1 MKTLNKYLFN
11 QSLIPFVLS
20 VGVITTVLF
29 LQFLI
34 RAVDRFLGKGLDAL
48 TIFEYL
54 YLNLAWII
62 ALSVPMSLLISSV
75 MTFGR
80 MAQQNEI
87 TALKSAG
94 VSLYNIIKP
103 ALWFGTFVAVGLCIF
118 NNFILPEMNYNA
130 RLLARDIYKKKP
142 ELSIE
147 PGYFVDMI
155 PQYTM
160 IVKEMDGKD
169 FKDVKIFSKNK
180 ESEQTTIYAN
190 AGSLSSNDN
199 IITIDLMDGEIH
211 EIDLSDYD
219 YYRKI
224 RFKTHQITISMD
236 ELMLNRTTE
245 SNRTDR
251 EMRVPQ
257 MIDEIAR
264 NKLLISQIYER
275 IDKVKAEI
283 GITDPN
289 INSLENI
296 EKEVDKL
303 KQSKVNTNVRD
314 EQYNENV
321 PIPNIENKQYILSLT
336 NNARQFK
343 NEFTLIENYEKTN
356 NKFKVEIHK
365 KFTLAIACILFTLVG
380 APLGILVRS
389 GGMTIASGLSIAFF
403 LFTLITPT
411 PQSIEI
417 ILKSSPSVLI
427 ISKATFHTS
436 PVHDLVVSIGICCSF
451 QSLGNISCIA
461 IQPLSFIHFK
471 EFIISFLICLY
482 VWRPSIKITSY
493 VFLFS
498 LKKSSEVFLILPPE
512 HGSTPVLLRTGKESK
527 SEFEAHPISKYSG
540 LL

>member
-1 MKTLNKYLFN
+1 MNTLNKYLFK
-11 QSLIPFVLS
+11 QSLIPFLLS
-20 VGVITTVLF
+20 VAVITTVLF

-34 RAVDRFLGKGLDAL
+34 RAVDRFLGKGLDVF

-94 VSLYNIIKP
+94 VNLYNIIKP
-103 ALWFGTFVAVGLCIF
+103 AILFGSLVGIGLCLF

-169 FKDVKIFSKNK
+169 FKDVKIFSKNQK
-180 ESEQTTIYAN
+180 SEQTTIYAN
-190 AGSLSSNDN
+190 EGSLSSDGNM
-199 IITIDLMDGEIH
+199 ITIDLMDGEIH

-224 RFKTHQITISMD
+224 KFKTHQIMISMD

-251 EMRVPQ
+251 EMRIPQ
-257 MIDEIAR
+257 MIDEIER
-264 NKLLISQIYER
+264 NKILISQIYER
-275 IDKVKAEI
+275 IENVKKEI
-283 GITDPN
+283 GITN
-289 INSLENI
+289 LNANTLESIQEEI
-296 EKEVDKL
+296 EKL
-303 KQSKVNTNVRD
+303 KQKQIEISSS
-314 EQYNENV
+314 ENELNDDS
-321 PIPNIENKQYILSLT
+321 IISNLEDKQYILSLT

-365 KFTLAIACILFTLVG
+365 KFTLALACVLFTMVG
-380 APLGILVRS
+380 APLGILVRN

-403 LFTLITPT
+403 LVYYILLIWGEQLADRNLLNPGLGSWL
-411 PQSIEI
+411 PNI
-417 ILKSSPSVLI
+417 ILF
-427 ISKATFHTS
+427 ISGMVILK
-436 PVHDLVVSIGICCSF
+436 
-451 QSLGNISCIA
+451 
-461 IQPLSFIHFK
+461 LSN
-471 EFIISFLICLY
+471 
-482 VWRPSIKITSY
+482 
-493 VFLFS
+493 
-498 LKKSSEVFLILPPE
+498 KKN
-512 HGSTPVLLRTGKESK
+512 
-527 SEFEAHPISKYSG
+527 
-540 LL
+540 

>member
-1 MKTLNKYLFN
+1 MNTLNKYLFK
-11 QSLIPFVLS
+11 QSLIPFLLS
-20 VGVITTVLF
+20 VAVITTVLF

-94 VSLYNIIKP
+94 VNLYNIIKP
-103 ALWFGTFVAVGLCIF
+103 ALWFGAMVAIALCLF

-169 FKDVKIFSKNK
+169 FKDVKIFSKNQK
-180 ESEQTTIYAN
+180 SEQTTIYAN
-190 AGSLSSNDN
+190 QGSLSSDGNM
-199 IITIDLMDGEIH
+199 ITIDLQDGEIH

-224 RFKTHQITISMD
+224 RFKTHQIIISMD
-236 ELMLNRTTE
+236 DLMLNRTSE

-257 MIDEIAR
+257 MIQEIEK
-264 NKLLISQIYER
+264 NKILINQIYDR
-275 IDKVKAEI
+275 IENVKKEI
-283 GITDPN
+283 GITNPN
-289 INSLENI
+289 ANTLEI
-296 EKEVDKL
+296 
-303 KQSKVNTNVRD
+303 
-314 EQYNENV
+314 
-321 PIPNIENKQYILSLT
+321 IENEIELLKEKKANIIKEDRDYKEDVPVSAFENKDYILSLT

-365 KFTLAIACILFTLVG
+365 KFTLALACILFTMVG
-380 APLGILVRS
+380 APLGILIRN

-403 LFTLITPT
+403 LVYYILLIWGEQLADRNLINPGLGSWL
-411 PQSIEI
+411 PNIILFVSGMI
-417 ILKSSPSVLI
+417 ILK
-427 ISKATFHTS
+427 
-436 PVHDLVVSIGICCSF
+436 
-451 QSLGNISCIA
+451 
-461 IQPLSFIHFK
+461 LSN
-471 EFIISFLICLY
+471 
-482 VWRPSIKITSY
+482 
-493 VFLFS
+493 
-498 LKKSSEVFLILPPE
+498 KKN
-512 HGSTPVLLRTGKESK
+512 
-527 SEFEAHPISKYSG
+527 
-540 LL
+540 

>member
-1 MKTLNKYLFN
+1 MNTLNKYLFK
-11 QSLIPFVLS
+11 QSLIPFLLS
-20 VGVITTVLF
+20 VAVITTVLF

-34 RAVDRFLGKGLDAL
+34 RAVDRFLGKGLDVF

-94 VSLYNIIKP
+94 VNLYNIIKP
-103 ALWFGTFVAVGLCIF
+103 AILFGSLVGIGLCLF

-169 FKDVKIFSKNK
+169 FKDVKIFSKNQK
-180 ESEQTTIYAN
+180 SEQTTIYAN
-190 AGSLSSNDN
+190 QGSLSSDGNM
-199 IITIDLMDGEIH
+199 ITIDLMDGEIH

-224 RFKTHQITISMD
+224 KFKTHQIMISMD

-251 EMRVPQ
+251 EMRIPQ
-257 MIDEIAR
+257 MIDEIKR
-264 NKLLISQIYER
+264 NKILISQIYER
-275 IDKVKAEI
+275 IENVKKEI
-283 GITDPN
+283 GITN
-289 INSLENI
+289 LNANTLEGI
-296 EKEVDKL
+296 QEEVEKL
-303 KQSKVNTNVRD
+303 KQKHIEIPSS
-314 EQYNENV
+314 ENELNDDS
-321 PIPNIENKQYILSLT
+321 IISNLEDKQYILSLT

-365 KFTLAIACILFTLVG
+365 KFTLALACVLFTMVG
-380 APLGILVRS
+380 APLGILVRN

-403 LFTLITPT
+403 LVYYILLIWGEQLADRNLLNPGLGSWL
-411 PQSIEI
+411 PNI
-417 ILKSSPSVLI
+417 ILF
-427 ISKATFHTS
+427 ISGMVILK
-436 PVHDLVVSIGICCSF
+436 
-451 QSLGNISCIA
+451 
-461 IQPLSFIHFK
+461 LSN
-471 EFIISFLICLY
+471 
-482 VWRPSIKITSY
+482 
-493 VFLFS
+493 
-498 LKKSSEVFLILPPE
+498 KKN
-512 HGSTPVLLRTGKESK
+512 
-527 SEFEAHPISKYSG
+527 
-540 LL
+540 

>member
-1 MKTLNKYLFN
+1 MNTLNKYLFK
-11 QSLIPFVLS
+11 QSLIPFLLS
-20 VGVITTVLF
+20 VVVITTVLF

-34 RAVDRFLGKGLDAL
+34 RAVDRFLGKGLDVF

-94 VSLYNIIKP
+94 VNLYNIIKP
-103 ALWFGTFVAVGLCIF
+103 AILFGSLVGIGLCLF

-160 IVKEMDGKD
+160 IVKEMDGKN
-169 FKDVKIFSKNK
+169 FKDVKIFSKNQK
-180 ESEQTTIYAN
+180 SEQTTIYAN
-190 AGSLSSNDN
+190 EGSLSSDGNM
-199 IITIDLMDGEIH
+199 ITIDLMDGEIH

-224 RFKTHQITISMD
+224 KFKTHQIMISMD
-236 ELMLNRTTE
+236 ELMLNRTSE

-251 EMRVPQ
+251 EMRVSQ
-257 MIDEIAR
+257 MIQEIEK
-264 NKLLISQIYER
+264 NNNLISQIYDR
-275 IDKVKAEI
+275 INKVKEEI
-283 GITDPN
+283 GITNPN
-289 INSLENI
+289 ANTLAIIKNEIELLKQKKMNAITETKEFNKDVQSPALEN
-296 EKEVDKL
+296 KD
-303 KQSKVNTNVRD
+303 
-314 EQYNENV
+314 
-321 PIPNIENKQYILSLT
+321 YILSLT
-336 NNARQFK
+336 NNTRQFK

-365 KFTLAIACILFTLVG
+365 KFTLALACVLFTMVG
-380 APLGILVRS
+380 APLGILVRN

-403 LFTLITPT
+403 LVYYILLIWGEQLADRNLLNPGLGSWL
-411 PQSIEI
+411 PNIIIFISGMV
-417 ILKSSPSVLI
+417 ILK
-427 ISKATFHTS
+427 
-436 PVHDLVVSIGICCSF
+436 
-451 QSLGNISCIA
+451 
-461 IQPLSFIHFK
+461 LSN
-471 EFIISFLICLY
+471 
-482 VWRPSIKITSY
+482 
-493 VFLFS
+493 
-498 LKKSSEVFLILPPE
+498 KKN
-512 HGSTPVLLRTGKESK
+512 
-527 SEFEAHPISKYSG
+527 
-540 LL
+540 

>member
-1 MKTLNKYLFN
+1 MNTLNKYLFK
-11 QSLIPFVLS
+11 QSLIPFLLS
-20 VGVITTVLF
+20 VAVITTVLF

-34 RAVDRFLGKGLDAL
+34 RAVDRFLGKGLDVF

-94 VSLYNIIKP
+94 VNLYNIIKP
-103 ALWFGTFVAVGLCIF
+103 AILFGSLVGIGLCVF

-169 FKDVKIFSKNK
+169 FKDVKIFSKNQK
-180 ESEQTTIYAN
+180 SEQTTIYAN
-190 AGSLSSNDN
+190 QGSLSSDGNM
-199 IITIDLMDGEIH
+199 ITIDLMDGEIH

-224 RFKTHQITISMD
+224 KFKTHQIMISMD
-236 ELMLNRTTE
+236 ELMLNRTSE

-257 MIDEIAR
+257 MIQEIEK
-264 NKLLISQIYER
+264 NNNLISQIYDR
-275 IDKVKAEI
+275 INKVKEEI
-283 GITDPN
+283 GITNPN
-289 INSLENI
+289 ANTLAIIENEI
-296 EKEVDKL
+296 ELL
-303 KQSKVNTNVRD
+303 KQKKMNRVTEKKEFNKD
-314 EQYNENV
+314 V
-321 PIPNIENKQYILSLT
+321 PIPELENKDYILSLT

-365 KFTLAIACILFTLVG
+365 KFTLALACVLFTMVG
-380 APLGILVRS
+380 APLGILVRN

-403 LFTLITPT
+403 LVYYILLIWGEQLADRNLLNPGLGSWL
-411 PQSIEI
+411 PNI
-417 ILKSSPSVLI
+417 ILF
-427 ISKATFHTS
+427 ISGMVILK
-436 PVHDLVVSIGICCSF
+436 
-451 QSLGNISCIA
+451 
-461 IQPLSFIHFK
+461 LSN
-471 EFIISFLICLY
+471 
-482 VWRPSIKITSY
+482 
-493 VFLFS
+493 
-498 LKKSSEVFLILPPE
+498 KKN
-512 HGSTPVLLRTGKESK
+512 
-527 SEFEAHPISKYSG
+527 
-540 LL
+540 

>member
-1 MKTLNKYLFN
+1 MNTLNKYLFK
-11 QSLIPFVLS
+11 QSLIPFLLS
-20 VGVITTVLF
+20 VAVITTVLF

-94 VSLYNIIKP
+94 VNLYNIIKP
-103 ALWFGTFVAVGLCIF
+103 AILFGSLVGIGLCLF

-160 IVKEMDGKD
+160 IVKEIDGKD
-169 FKDVKIFSKNK
+169 FKDVKIFSKNQK
-180 ESEQTTIYAN
+180 SEQTTIYAN
-190 AGSLSSNDN
+190 QGSLFSDGNM
-199 IITIDLMDGEIH
+199 ITIDLMDGEIH

-224 RFKTHQITISMD
+224 KFNTHQIMISMD

-257 MIDEIAR
+257 MIQEIEK
-264 NKLLISQIYER
+264 NNNLISQIYDR
-275 IDKVKAEI
+275 INKVKEEI
-283 GITDPN
+283 GITNPN
-289 INSLENI
+289 ANTLAIIENEI
-296 EKEVDKL
+296 ELL
-303 KQSKVNTNVRD
+303 KQKKMNRVTEKKEFNKD
-314 EQYNENV
+314 V
-321 PIPNIENKQYILSLT
+321 PIPALENKDYILSLT

-365 KFTLAIACILFTLVG
+365 KFTLALACVLFTMVG
-380 APLGILVRS
+380 APLGILVRN

-403 LFTLITPT
+403 LIYYILLIWGEQLADRNLLNPGLGSWL
-411 PQSIEI
+411 PNI
-417 ILKSSPSVLI
+417 ILF
-427 ISKATFHTS
+427 ISGMVILK
-436 PVHDLVVSIGICCSF
+436 
-451 QSLGNISCIA
+451 
-461 IQPLSFIHFK
+461 LSN
-471 EFIISFLICLY
+471 
-482 VWRPSIKITSY
+482 
-493 VFLFS
+493 
-498 LKKSSEVFLILPPE
+498 KKN
-512 HGSTPVLLRTGKESK
+512 
-527 SEFEAHPISKYSG
+527 
-540 LL
+540 

>member
-1 MKTLNKYLFN
+1 MNTLNKYLFK
-11 QSLIPFVLS
+11 QSLIPFLLS
-20 VGVITTVLF
+20 VAVITTVLF

-34 RAVDRFLGKGLDAL
+34 RAVDRFLGKGLDVF

-94 VSLYNIIKP
+94 INLYNIIKP
-103 ALWFGTFVAVGLCIF
+103 AILFGSLVGFGLCLF

-160 IVKEMDGKD
+160 IVKEMDGKN
-169 FKDVKIFSKNK
+169 FKDVKIFSKNQK
-180 ESEQTTIYAN
+180 SEQTTIYAN
-190 AGSLSSNDN
+190 EGSLSSDGNM
-199 IITIDLMDGEIH
+199 ITIDLMDGEIH

-224 RFKTHQITISMD
+224 KFKTHQIMISMD

-251 EMRVPQ
+251 EMRIPQ
-257 MIDEIAR
+257 MIDEIKR
-264 NKLLISQIYER
+264 NKILISQIYER
-275 IDKVKAEI
+275 IENVKKEI
-283 GITDPN
+283 GITN
-289 INSLENI
+289 LNANTLEGI
-296 EKEVDKL
+296 QEEVEKL
-303 KQSKVNTNVRD
+303 KQKHIEISSS
-314 EQYNENV
+314 ENELNDDSI
-321 PIPNIENKQYILSLT
+321 IPNLENKQYILSLT

-365 KFTLAIACILFTLVG
+365 KFTLALACVLFTMVG
-380 APLGILVRS
+380 APLGILVRN

-403 LFTLITPT
+403 LVYYILLIWGEQLADRNLLNPGLGSWL
-411 PQSIEI
+411 PNI
-417 ILKSSPSVLI
+417 ILF
-427 ISKATFHTS
+427 ISGMVILK
-436 PVHDLVVSIGICCSF
+436 
-451 QSLGNISCIA
+451 
-461 IQPLSFIHFK
+461 LSN
-471 EFIISFLICLY
+471 
-482 VWRPSIKITSY
+482 
-493 VFLFS
+493 
-498 LKKSSEVFLILPPE
+498 KKN
-512 HGSTPVLLRTGKESK
+512 
-527 SEFEAHPISKYSG
+527 
-540 LL
+540 

>member
-1 MKTLNKYLFN
+1 MKTLNKYLFS

-199 IITIDLMDGEIH
+199 IITIDLIDGEIH

-303 KQSKVNTNVRD
+303 KQSKVNVNVRD

-389 GGMTIASGLSIAFF
+389 GGMTIASGLSIVFF
-403 LFTLITPT
+403 LIYYILLIWGEQLADRNLLNPGLGSWL
-411 PQSIEI
+411 PNIILFVSGMI
-417 ILKSSPSVLI
+417 ILK
-427 ISKATFHTS
+427 
-436 PVHDLVVSIGICCSF
+436 
-451 QSLGNISCIA
+451 
-461 IQPLSFIHFK
+461 LSN
-471 EFIISFLICLY
+471 
-482 VWRPSIKITSY
+482 
-493 VFLFS
+493 
-498 LKKSSEVFLILPPE
+498 KKN
-512 HGSTPVLLRTGKESK
+512 
-527 SEFEAHPISKYSG
+527 
-540 LL
+540 

>member
-190 AGSLSSNDN
+190 AGSLSSNGN

-236 ELMLNRTTE
+236 ELML
-245 SNRTDR
+245 S
-251 EMRVPQ
+251 
-257 MIDEIAR
+257 
-264 NKLLISQIYER
+264 LIHI
-275 IDKVKAEI
+275 
-283 GITDPN
+283 
-289 INSLENI
+289 
-296 EKEVDKL
+296 
-303 KQSKVNTNVRD
+303 
-314 EQYNENV
+314 
-321 PIPNIENKQYILSLT
+321 
-336 NNARQFK
+336 
-343 NEFTLIENYEKTN
+343 
-356 NKFKVEIHK
+356 
-365 KFTLAIACILFTLVG
+365 
-380 APLGILVRS
+380 
-389 GGMTIASGLSIAFF
+389 
-403 LFTLITPT
+403 
-411 PQSIEI
+411 
-417 ILKSSPSVLI
+417 
-427 ISKATFHTS
+427 
-436 PVHDLVVSIGICCSF
+436 
-451 QSLGNISCIA
+451 
-461 IQPLSFIHFK
+461 
-471 EFIISFLICLY
+471 
-482 VWRPSIKITSY
+482 
-493 VFLFS
+493 
-498 LKKSSEVFLILPPE
+498 
-512 HGSTPVLLRTGKESK
+512 
-527 SEFEAHPISKYSG
+527 
-540 LL
+540 

>member
-1 MKTLNKYLFN
+1 MNTLNKYLFK
-11 QSLIPFVLS
+11 QSLIPFLLS
-20 VGVITTVLF
+20 VAVITTVLF

-34 RAVDRFLGKGLDAL
+34 RAVDRFLGKGLDVF

-94 VSLYNIIKP
+94 VNLYNIIKP
-103 ALWFGTFVAVGLCIF
+103 AILFGSLVGIGLCLF

-169 FKDVKIFSKNK
+169 FKDVKIFSKNQK
-180 ESEQTTIYAN
+180 SEQTTIYAN
-190 AGSLSSNDN
+190 QGSLSSDG
-199 IITIDLMDGEIH
+199 IMITIDLMDGEIH

-224 RFKTHQITISMD
+224 KFKTHQIMISMD

-251 EMRVPQ
+251 EMRIPQ
-257 MIDEIAR
+257 MIDEIKR
-264 NKLLISQIYER
+264 NKILISQIYER
-275 IDKVKAEI
+275 IENVKKEI
-283 GITDPN
+283 GITN
-289 INSLENI
+289 LNANTLESI
-296 EKEVDKL
+296 QEEVEKL
-303 KQSKVNTNVRD
+303 KQKHIEIPSS
-314 EQYNENV
+314 ENELNDDS
-321 PIPNIENKQYILSLT
+321 IISNLENKQYILSLT

-343 NEFTLIENYEKTN
+343 NQFTLIENYEKTN

-365 KFTLAIACILFTLVG
+365 KFTLALACVLFTMVG
-380 APLGILVRS
+380 APLGILVRN

-403 LFTLITPT
+403 LVYYILLIWGEQLADRNLLNPGLGSWL
-411 PQSIEI
+411 PNI
-417 ILKSSPSVLI
+417 ILFMSGMVILK
-427 ISKATFHTS
+427 
-436 PVHDLVVSIGICCSF
+436 
-451 QSLGNISCIA
+451 
-461 IQPLSFIHFK
+461 LSN
-471 EFIISFLICLY
+471 
-482 VWRPSIKITSY
+482 
-493 VFLFS
+493 
-498 LKKSSEVFLILPPE
+498 KKN
-512 HGSTPVLLRTGKESK
+512 
-527 SEFEAHPISKYSG
+527 
-540 LL
+540 

>member
-1 MKTLNKYLFN
+1 MNTLNKYLFK
-11 QSLIPFVLS
+11 QSLIPFLLS
-20 VGVITTVLF
+20 VAVITMVLF

-34 RAVDRFLGKGLDAL
+34 RAVDRFLGKGLDVI

-94 VSLYNIIKP
+94 VNLYNIIKP
-103 ALWFGTFVAVGLCIF
+103 AILFGSLVGIGLCIF
-118 NNFILPEMNYNA
+118 NNFTLPEMNYNA

-169 FKDVKIFSKNK
+169 FKDVKIFSKNQK
-180 ESEQTTIYAN
+180 SEQTTIYAN
-190 AGSLSSNDN
+190 QGSLSSDGNM
-199 IITIDLMDGEIH
+199 IKIDLINGEIH

-224 RFKTHQITISMD
+224 KFKTHQIMISMD
-236 ELMLNRTTE
+236 ELMLNRTSE

-257 MIDEIAR
+257 MIQEIEK
-264 NKLLISQIYER
+264 NNNLISQIYDR
-275 IDKVKAEI
+275 INKVKEEI
-283 GITDPN
+283 GITNPN
-289 INSLENI
+289 ANTLAIIENEI
-296 EKEVDKL
+296 ELL
-303 KQSKVNTNVRD
+303 KQKKMNRVTEKKEFNND
-314 EQYNENV
+314 V
-321 PIPNIENKQYILSLT
+321 PIPALENKDYILSLT

-365 KFTLAIACILFTLVG
+365 KFTLALACVLFTMVG
-380 APLGILVRS
+380 APLGILVRN

-403 LFTLITPT
+403 LVYYILLIWGEQLADRNLLNPGLGSWL
-411 PQSIEI
+411 PNI
-417 ILKSSPSVLI
+417 ILF
-427 ISKATFHTS
+427 ISGMMILK
-436 PVHDLVVSIGICCSF
+436 
-451 QSLGNISCIA
+451 
-461 IQPLSFIHFK
+461 LSN
-471 EFIISFLICLY
+471 
-482 VWRPSIKITSY
+482 
-493 VFLFS
+493 
-498 LKKSSEVFLILPPE
+498 KKN
-512 HGSTPVLLRTGKESK
+512 
-527 SEFEAHPISKYSG
+527 
-540 LL
+540 

>member
-1 MKTLNKYLFN
+1 MNTLNKYLFK
-11 QSLIPFVLS
+11 QSLIPFLLS
-20 VGVITTVLF
+20 VAVITTVLF

-94 VSLYNIIKP
+94 INLYNIIKP
-103 ALWFGTFVAVGLCIF
+103 AILFGSLVGIGLCLF

-169 FKDVKIFSKNK
+169 FKDVKIFSKNQK
-180 ESEQTTIYAN
+180 SEQTTIYAN
-190 AGSLSSNDN
+190 QGSLSSDGNM
-199 IITIDLMDGEIH
+199 ITIDLMDGEIH

-224 RFKTHQITISMD
+224 KFKTHQIMISMD

-251 EMRVPQ
+251 EMRIPQ
-257 MIDEIAR
+257 MIEEIKR
-264 NKLLISQIYER
+264 NKILISQIYER
-275 IDKVKAEI
+275 IENVKKEI
-283 GITDPN
+283 GITN
-289 INSLENI
+289 LNANTLESIQEEI
-296 EKEVDKL
+296 EKL
-303 KQSKVNTNVRD
+303 KQKQIEISSS
-314 EQYNENV
+314 ENELNDDS
-321 PIPNIENKQYILSLT
+321 IISNLEDKQYILSLT

-365 KFTLAIACILFTLVG
+365 KFTLALACVLFTMVG
-380 APLGILVRS
+380 APLGILVRN

-403 LFTLITPT
+403 LVYYILLIWGEQLADRNLLNPGLGSWL
-411 PQSIEI
+411 PNI
-417 ILKSSPSVLI
+417 ILF
-427 ISKATFHTS
+427 ISGMVILK
-436 PVHDLVVSIGICCSF
+436 
-451 QSLGNISCIA
+451 
-461 IQPLSFIHFK
+461 LSN
-471 EFIISFLICLY
+471 
-482 VWRPSIKITSY
+482 
-493 VFLFS
+493 
-498 LKKSSEVFLILPPE
+498 KKN
-512 HGSTPVLLRTGKESK
+512 
-527 SEFEAHPISKYSG
+527 
-540 LL
+540 

>member
-1 MKTLNKYLFN
+1 MNTLNKYLFK
-11 QSLIPFVLS
+11 QSLIPFLLS
-20 VGVITTVLF
+20 VAVITMVLF

-34 RAVDRFLGKGLDAL
+34 RAVDRFLGKGLDVI

-94 VSLYNIIKP
+94 VNLYNIIKP
-103 ALWFGTFVAVGLCIF
+103 AILFGSLVGIGLCIF
-118 NNFILPEMNYNA
+118 NNFTLPEMNYNA

-169 FKDVKIFSKNK
+169 FKDVKIFSKNQK
-180 ESEQTTIYAN
+180 SEQTTIYAN
-190 AGSLSSNDN
+190 QGSLSSDGNM
-199 IITIDLMDGEIH
+199 IKIDLINGEIH

-224 RFKTHQITISMD
+224 KFKTHQIMISMD
-236 ELMLNRTTE
+236 ELMLNRTSE

-257 MIDEIAR
+257 MIQEIEK
-264 NKLLISQIYER
+264 NNNLISQIYDR
-275 IDKVKAEI
+275 INKVKEEI
-283 GITDPN
+283 GITNPN
-289 INSLENI
+289 ANTLAIIENEI
-296 EKEVDKL
+296 ELL
-303 KQSKVNTNVRD
+303 KQKKMNRVTEKKEFNND
-314 EQYNENV
+314 V
-321 PIPNIENKQYILSLT
+321 PIPALENKDYILSLT

-356 NKFKVEIHK
+356 NKFKV
-365 KFTLAIACILFTLVG
+365 
-380 APLGILVRS
+380 
-389 GGMTIASGLSIAFF
+389 
-403 LFTLITPT
+403 
-411 PQSIEI
+411 
-417 ILKSSPSVLI
+417 
-427 ISKATFHTS
+427 
-436 PVHDLVVSIGICCSF
+436 
-451 QSLGNISCIA
+451 
-461 IQPLSFIHFK
+461 
-471 EFIISFLICLY
+471 
-482 VWRPSIKITSY
+482 
-493 VFLFS
+493 
-498 LKKSSEVFLILPPE
+498 
-512 HGSTPVLLRTGKESK
+512 
-527 SEFEAHPISKYSG
+527 
-540 LL
+540 

>member
-1 MKTLNKYLFN
+1 MNTLNKYLFK
-11 QSLIPFVLS
+11 QSLIPFLLS
-20 VGVITTVLF
+20 VAVITTVLF

-94 VSLYNIIKP
+94 VNLYNIIKP
-103 ALWFGTFVAVGLCIF
+103 AILFGSLVGIGLCLF

-169 FKDVKIFSKNK
+169 FKDVKIFSKNQK
-180 ESEQTTIYAN
+180 SEQTTIYAN
-190 AGSLSSNDN
+190 QGSLSSDGNM
-199 IITIDLMDGEIH
+199 ITIDLMDGEIH

-224 RFKTHQITISMD
+224 KFKTHQIMISMD

-251 EMRVPQ
+251 EMRIPQ
-257 MIDEIAR
+257 MIDEIKR
-264 NKLLISQIYER
+264 NKILISQIYER
-275 IDKVKAEI
+275 IENVKKEI
-283 GITDPN
+283 GITN
-289 INSLENI
+289 LNANTLESI
-296 EKEVDKL
+296 QDEVEKL
-303 KQSKVNTNVRD
+303 KQKQIGISSS
-314 EQYNENV
+314 ENELNDDSIV
-321 PIPNIENKQYILSLT
+321 SNLENKQYILSLT

-365 KFTLAIACILFTLVG
+365 KFTLALACVLFTMVG
-380 APLGILVRS
+380 APLGILVRN

-403 LFTLITPT
+403 LIYYILLIWGEQLADRNLLNPGLGSWL
-411 PQSIEI
+411 PNI
-417 ILKSSPSVLI
+417 ILF
-427 ISKATFHTS
+427 ISGMVILK
-436 PVHDLVVSIGICCSF
+436 
-451 QSLGNISCIA
+451 
-461 IQPLSFIHFK
+461 LSN
-471 EFIISFLICLY
+471 
-482 VWRPSIKITSY
+482 
-493 VFLFS
+493 
-498 LKKSSEVFLILPPE
+498 KKN
-512 HGSTPVLLRTGKESK
+512 
-527 SEFEAHPISKYSG
+527 
-540 LL
+540 

>member
-1 MKTLNKYLFN
+1 MNTLNKYLFK

-94 VSLYNIIKP
+94 VNLYNIIKP
-103 ALWFGTFVAVGLCIF
+103 ALWFGTFVAIGLCIF

-169 FKDVKIFSKNK
+169 FKDVKIFSKNQK
-180 ESEQTTIYAN
+180 SEQTTIYAN
-190 AGSLSSNDN
+190 EGSLSSNGN
-199 IITIDLMDGEIH
+199 MITINLINGEIH

-245 SNRTDR
+245 SSRTDR

-257 MIDEIAR
+257 MINEIEK
-264 NKLLISQIYER
+264 NKLLIAQIYER

-283 GITDPN
+283 GITDPSA
-289 INSLENI
+289 NSLENI

-303 KQSKVNTNVRD
+303 KQSKVDTTVQD
-314 EQYNENV
+314 QQYNENV

-380 APLGILVRS
+380 APLGILVRN

-403 LFTLITPT
+403 LIYYILLIWGEQLADRNLLNPGLGSWL
-411 PQSIEI
+411 PNIILFISGMI
-417 ILKSSPSVLI
+417 ILK
-427 ISKATFHTS
+427 
-436 PVHDLVVSIGICCSF
+436 
-451 QSLGNISCIA
+451 
-461 IQPLSFIHFK
+461 LSN
-471 EFIISFLICLY
+471 
-482 VWRPSIKITSY
+482 
-493 VFLFS
+493 
-498 LKKSSEVFLILPPE
+498 KKN
-512 HGSTPVLLRTGKESK
+512 
-527 SEFEAHPISKYSG
+527 
-540 LL
+540 

>member
-1 MKTLNKYLFN
+1 MNTLNKYLFK
-11 QSLIPFVLS
+11 QSLIPFLLS
-20 VGVITTVLF
+20 VAVITTVLF

-34 RAVDRFLGKGLDAL
+34 RAVDRFLGKGLDVF

-94 VSLYNIIKP
+94 VNLYNIIKP
-103 ALWFGTFVAVGLCIF
+103 AILFGSLVAIGLCLF

-160 IVKEMDGKD
+160 IVREMDGKD
-169 FKDVKIFSKNK
+169 FKDVKIFSKNQK
-180 ESEQTTIYAN
+180 SEQTTIYAN
-190 AGSLSSNDN
+190 QGSLYSDGNM
-199 IITIDLMDGEIH
+199 ITIDLIDGEIH

-224 RFKTHQITISMD
+224 KFKTHQIMISMN

-251 EMRVPQ
+251 EMHIPK
-257 MIDEIAR
+257 MIDEIKR
-264 NKLLISQIYER
+264 NKILISQIYER
-275 IDKVKAEI
+275 IENVKKEI
-283 GITDPN
+283 GITN
-289 INSLENI
+289 LKANTLESI
-296 EKEVDKL
+296 QEEVEKL
-303 KQSKVNTNVRD
+303 KQKHVEIPSS
-314 EQYNENV
+314 ENELNDDS
-321 PIPNIENKQYILSLT
+321 IISNLEDKQYILSLT

-365 KFTLAIACILFTLVG
+365 KFTLALACVLFTMVG
-380 APLGILVRS
+380 APLGILVRN

-403 LFTLITPT
+403 LVYYILLIWGEQLADRNLLNPGLGSWL
-411 PQSIEI
+411 PNI
-417 ILKSSPSVLI
+417 ILF
-427 ISKATFHTS
+427 ISGMVILK
-436 PVHDLVVSIGICCSF
+436 
-451 QSLGNISCIA
+451 
-461 IQPLSFIHFK
+461 LSN
-471 EFIISFLICLY
+471 
-482 VWRPSIKITSY
+482 
-493 VFLFS
+493 
-498 LKKSSEVFLILPPE
+498 KKN
-512 HGSTPVLLRTGKESK
+512 
-527 SEFEAHPISKYSG
+527 
-540 LL
+540 

>member
-1 MKTLNKYLFN
+1 MKTLNKYLFE
-11 QSLIPFVLS
+11 QSLIPFLLS
-20 VGVITTVLF
+20 VAVITTVLF

-75 MTFGR
+75 MTYGR

-94 VSLYNIIKP
+94 VNLYNIIKP
-103 ALWFGTFVAVGLCIF
+103 AMLFSSLVGIGLCLF

-160 IVKEMDGKD
+160 IVNEMDGKD
-169 FKDVKIFSKNK
+169 FKDVKIFSKNQK
-180 ESEQTTIYAN
+180 SEQTTIYAN
-190 AGSLSSNDN
+190 QGSLSSDGNM
-199 IITIDLMDGEIH
+199 ITIDLIDGEIH

-224 RFKTHQITISMD
+224 KFKTHQIMISMD

-257 MIDEIAR
+257 MIDEI
-264 NKLLISQIYER
+264 NKNKILISQIYER
-275 IDKVKAEI
+275 IEIVKKEI
-283 GITDPN
+283 GITDLN
-289 INSLENI
+289 ANNFESI
-296 EKEVDKL
+296 EKELAKL
-303 KQSKVNTNVRD
+303 KQKRIESSSTED
-314 EQYNENV
+314 ELIDNPPV
-321 PIPNIENKQYILSLT
+321 SNIEDKQYILSLT
-336 NNARQFK
+336 NNERQFK

-365 KFTLAIACILFTLVG
+365 KFTLALACVLFTMVG

-403 LFTLITPT
+403 LVYYILLIWGEQLADRNLINPGLGSWF
-411 PQSIEI
+411 PNI
-417 ILKSSPSVLI
+417 IL
-427 ISKATFHTS
+427 F
-436 PVHDLVVSIGICCSF
+436 VSGTVI
-451 QSLGNISCIA
+451 LK
-461 IQPLSFIHFK
+461 LSN
-471 EFIISFLICLY
+471 
-482 VWRPSIKITSY
+482 
-493 VFLFS
+493 
-498 LKKSSEVFLILPPE
+498 KKN
-512 HGSTPVLLRTGKESK
+512 
-527 SEFEAHPISKYSG
+527 
-540 LL
+540 

>member
-1 MKTLNKYLFN
+1 MNTLNKYLFK

-94 VSLYNIIKP
+94 VNLYNIIKP
-103 ALWFGTFVAVGLCIF
+103 ALWFGTFVAIGLCLF

-130 RLLARDIYKKKP
+130 RLLARDIYQKKP

-169 FKDVKIFSKNK
+169 FKDVKIFSKNQ

-190 AGSLSSNDN
+190 EGSLSSNGN
-199 IITIDLMDGEIH
+199 MITINLANGEIH

-245 SNRTDR
+245 SSRTDR

-257 MIDEIAR
+257 MIDEIEK

-275 IDKVKAEI
+275 IEKVKTEI

-289 INSLENI
+289 ANSLENI

-303 KQSKVNTNVRD
+303 KQNKMNANIRE
-314 EQYNENV
+314 EQYNEDV
-321 PIPNIENKQYILSLT
+321 VIPNIENKQYILSLT

-403 LFTLITPT
+403 LIYYILLIWGEQLADRNLLNPGLGSWL
-411 PQSIEI
+411 PNIILFVSGMI
-417 ILKSSPSVLI
+417 ILK
-427 ISKATFHTS
+427 
-436 PVHDLVVSIGICCSF
+436 
-451 QSLGNISCIA
+451 
-461 IQPLSFIHFK
+461 LSN
-471 EFIISFLICLY
+471 
-482 VWRPSIKITSY
+482 
-493 VFLFS
+493 
-498 LKKSSEVFLILPPE
+498 KKN
-512 HGSTPVLLRTGKESK
+512 
-527 SEFEAHPISKYSG
+527 
-540 LL
+540 

>member
-1 MKTLNKYLFN
+1 MNTLNKYLFK
-11 QSLIPFVLS
+11 QSLIPFLLS
-20 VGVITTVLF
+20 VAVITTVLF

-34 RAVDRFLGKGLDAL
+34 RAVDRFLGKGLDIV

-94 VSLYNIIKP
+94 VNLFNIIKP
-103 ALWFGTFVAVGLCIF
+103 ALWFGTFVAILLCLF

-130 RLLARDIYKKKP
+130 RLLARDIYQKKP

-160 IVKEMDGKD
+160 IVKEMEGSD
-169 FKDVKIFSKNK
+169 FKDVKIFSKNQQT
-180 ESEQTTIYAN
+180 EQTTIYAN
-190 AGSLSSNDN
+190 QGSMSSDGNM
-199 IITIDLMDGEIH
+199 ITINLNDGEIH

-224 RFKTHQITISMD
+224 KFTTHQIMISMD
-236 ELMLNRTTE
+236 DLMLNRTSE

-257 MIDEIAR
+257 MIGEI
-264 NKLLISQIYER
+264 NKNNLLISQIYTR
-275 IDKVKAEI
+275 IEKVKKEI
-283 GITDPN
+283 GITSLN
-289 INSLENI
+289 TNSLNAIIQEI
-296 EKEVDKL
+296 ERLKEAKMSAVTEEREY
-303 KQSKVNTNVRD
+303 ND
-314 EQYNENV
+314 EIAISNFEQKE
-321 PIPNIENKQYILSLT
+321 YIASLN

-343 NEFTLIENYEKTN
+343 NEFTLIENYQKTN
-356 NKFKVEIHK
+356 NKFRVEIHK

-380 APLGILVRS
+380 APLGMLVRN

-403 LFTLITPT
+403 LIYYILLIWGEQLADRNLINPGLGSWL
-411 PQSIEI
+411 PNIVLFISGMI
-417 ILKSSPSVLI
+417 ILK
-427 ISKATFHTS
+427 
-436 PVHDLVVSIGICCSF
+436 
-451 QSLGNISCIA
+451 QSN
-461 IQPLSFIHFK
+461 K
-471 EFIISFLICLY
+471 
-482 VWRPSIKITSY
+482 RN
-493 VFLFS
+493 
-498 LKKSSEVFLILPPE
+498 
-512 HGSTPVLLRTGKESK
+512 
-527 SEFEAHPISKYSG
+527 
-540 LL
+540 

>member
-1 MKTLNKYLFN
+1 MNTLNKYLFK
-11 QSLIPFVLS
+11 QSLIPFLLS
-20 VGVITTVLF
+20 VAVITTVLF
-29 LQFLI
+29 FQFLI

-94 VSLYNIIKP
+94 VNLYNIIKP
-103 ALWFGTFVAVGLCIF
+103 ALWFGAMVATALCFF

-169 FKDVKIFSKNK
+169 FKDVKIFSKNQK
-180 ESEQTTIYAN
+180 SEQTTIYAN
-190 AGSLSSNDN
+190 QGSLSSDGNM
-199 IITIDLMDGEIH
+199 ITIDLQDGEIH

-224 RFKTHQITISMD
+224 RFKTHQIIISMD
-236 ELMLNRTTE
+236 DLMLNRTSE

-257 MIDEIAR
+257 MIQEIEK
-264 NKLLISQIYER
+264 NKILINQIYDR
-275 IDKVKAEI
+275 IENVKKEI
-283 GITDPN
+283 GITNPN
-289 INSLENI
+289 ANTLEIIENEIELLKEKKANI
-296 EKEVDKL
+296 IKED
-303 KQSKVNTNVRD
+303 RD
-314 EQYNENV
+314 YNEDV
-321 PIPNIENKQYILSLT
+321 PVSAFENKDYILSLT

-365 KFTLAIACILFTLVG
+365 KFTLALACILFTMVG
-380 APLGILVRS
+380 APLGILVRN

-403 LFTLITPT
+403 LVYYILLIWGEQLADRNLINPGLGSWL
-411 PQSIEI
+411 PNIILFVSGMI
-417 ILKSSPSVLI
+417 ILK
-427 ISKATFHTS
+427 
-436 PVHDLVVSIGICCSF
+436 
-451 QSLGNISCIA
+451 
-461 IQPLSFIHFK
+461 LSN
-471 EFIISFLICLY
+471 
-482 VWRPSIKITSY
+482 
-493 VFLFS
+493 
-498 LKKSSEVFLILPPE
+498 KKN
-512 HGSTPVLLRTGKESK
+512 
-527 SEFEAHPISKYSG
+527 
-540 LL
+540 

>member
-180 ESEQTTIYAN
+180 ESEQITIYAN
-190 AGSLSSNDN
+190 AGSLSSNGN

-257 MIDEIAR
+257 MINEIAR

-303 KQSKVNTNVRD
+303 KQSKVNANVRD

-403 LFTLITPT
+403 LIYYILLIWGEQLADRNLLNPGLGSWL
-411 PQSIEI
+411 PNIILFVSGMI
-417 ILKSSPSVLI
+417 ILK
-427 ISKATFHTS
+427 
-436 PVHDLVVSIGICCSF
+436 
-451 QSLGNISCIA
+451 
-461 IQPLSFIHFK
+461 LSN
-471 EFIISFLICLY
+471 
-482 VWRPSIKITSY
+482 
-493 VFLFS
+493 
-498 LKKSSEVFLILPPE
+498 KKN
-512 HGSTPVLLRTGKESK
+512 
-527 SEFEAHPISKYSG
+527 
-540 LL
+540 

>member
-1 MKTLNKYLFN
+1 MNTLNKYLFK
-11 QSLIPFVLS
+11 QSLIPFLLS
-20 VGVITTVLF
+20 VAVITTVLF

-80 MAQQNEI
+80 MSQQNEI

-94 VSLYNIIKP
+94 VNLYNIIKP
-103 ALWFGTFVAVGLCIF
+103 ALWFGAMVATALCFF

-169 FKDVKIFSKNK
+169 FKDVKIFSKNQK
-180 ESEQTTIYAN
+180 SEQTTIYAN
-190 AGSLSSNDN
+190 QGSLSSDGNM
-199 IITIDLMDGEIH
+199 ITIDLQDGEIH

-224 RFKTHQITISMD
+224 RFKTHQIIISMD
-236 ELMLNRTTE
+236 DLMLNRTSE

-257 MIDEIAR
+257 MIQEIDK
-264 NKLLISQIYER
+264 NKILINQIYDR
-275 IDKVKAEI
+275 IENVKKEI
-283 GITDPN
+283 GITNPN
-289 INSLENI
+289 ANTLEIIENEIELLKEKKANI
-296 EKEVDKL
+296 IKED
-303 KQSKVNTNVRD
+303 RD
-314 EQYNENV
+314 YNEDV
-321 PIPNIENKQYILSLT
+321 PVSAFENKDYILSLT

-365 KFTLAIACILFTLVG
+365 KFTLALACILFTMVG
-380 APLGILVRS
+380 APLGILVRN

-403 LFTLITPT
+403 LVYYILLIWGEQLADRNLINPGLGSWL
-411 PQSIEI
+411 PNIILFVSGMI
-417 ILKSSPSVLI
+417 ILK
-427 ISKATFHTS
+427 
-436 PVHDLVVSIGICCSF
+436 
-451 QSLGNISCIA
+451 
-461 IQPLSFIHFK
+461 LSN
-471 EFIISFLICLY
+471 
-482 VWRPSIKITSY
+482 
-493 VFLFS
+493 
-498 LKKSSEVFLILPPE
+498 KKN
-512 HGSTPVLLRTGKESK
+512 
-527 SEFEAHPISKYSG
+527 
-540 LL
+540 